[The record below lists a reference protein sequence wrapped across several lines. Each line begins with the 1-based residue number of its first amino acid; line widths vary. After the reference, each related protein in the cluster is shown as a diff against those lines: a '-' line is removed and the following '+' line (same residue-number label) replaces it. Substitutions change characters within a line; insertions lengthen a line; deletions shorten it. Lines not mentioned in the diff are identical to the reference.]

1 MTTGTTLI
9 DLPIPERFNWLLG
22 GIRRVIGL
30 SEVVRRRLVNEAI
43 VYLAWHRLGE
53 IVRRFN
59 ALYEKWR
66 AGTLK
71 PTRKQASRKGEA
83 RATPRTNR
91 LSVLPRRAG
100 WLTRMVSECAWG
112 GGSLLMLLEQ
122 PDILAFITEVPQAR
136 RILRP
141 LCGMFVGGTMIP
153 AILKLPRRP
162 RPPKPKARK
171 QRKRKPRPFA
181 RIDSFARSLSACTAF
196 PPTQAGAWPLRPK
209 NEPES
214 MQGRLVT
221 ISLRYRNKLRSRG
234 WAPGGVRGS
243 APRLLPLTPPP
254 ARGRIRRGRR
264 GAGHRPVRRRRRR
277 ARECRTPR
285 PAPPRCRRGRC
296 RPVW

>member
-71 PTRKQASRKGEA
+71 PTRKRPSRKGEA
-83 RATPRTNR
+83 RATPRPGK

-100 WLTRMVSECAWG
+100 WLTLMVPEASWG
-112 GGSLLMLLEQ
+112 GGTLTQVLYT
-122 PDILAFITEVPQAR
+122 PDILAFITAVPQAR

-141 LCGMFVGGTMIP
+141 LCLMFGDKLIP
-153 AILKLPRRP
+153 PILKLPRRP

-171 QRKRKPRPFA
+171 QRKRKPRA
-181 RIDSFARSLSACTAF
+181 
-196 PPTQAGAWPLRPK
+196 
-209 NEPES
+209 
-214 MQGRLVT
+214 
-221 ISLRYRNKLRSRG
+221 
-234 WAPGGVRGS
+234 
-243 APRLLPLTPPP
+243 
-254 ARGRIRRGRR
+254 
-264 GAGHRPVRRRRRR
+264 
-277 ARECRTPR
+277 
-285 PAPPRCRRGRC
+285 
-296 RPVW
+296 

>member
-9 DLPIPERFNWLLG
+9 ALPIPERFTWLLG

-100 WLTRMVSECAWG
+100 WLTRMVSECSWG

-181 RIDSFARSLSACTAF
+181 RIDYSRELVGMHRH
-196 PPTQAGAWPLRPK
+196 PPDASWG
-209 NEPES
+209 
-214 MQGRLVT
+214 
-221 ISLRYRNKLRSRG
+221 
-234 WAPGGVRGS
+234 
-243 APRLLPLTPPP
+243 LLP
-254 ARGRIRRGRR
+254 AKSKK
-264 GAGHRPVRRRRRR
+264 
-277 ARECRTPR
+277 
-285 PAPPRCRRGRC
+285 
-296 RPVW
+296 